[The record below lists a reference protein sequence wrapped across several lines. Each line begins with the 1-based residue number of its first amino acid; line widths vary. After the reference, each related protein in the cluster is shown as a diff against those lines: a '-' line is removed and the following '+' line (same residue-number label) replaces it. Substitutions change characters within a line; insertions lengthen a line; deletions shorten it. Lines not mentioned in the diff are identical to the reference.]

1 MIQGYF
7 LSLVFLVLSSLM
19 FYQTRYRMEL
29 SFMLRFIS
37 ALENKKKLFYTFS
50 ASGLVI
56 FLLLLFFPVSPG
68 PMFLGDILPALVILY
83 DTLYFFID
91 IKRKENNKNAVD
103 YLDKKRL
110 ETKLFLA
117 RVNITI
123 AVLHFLLP
131 SFVII

>member
-37 ALENKKKLFYTFS
+37 ALENEKKLFYAFS

-117 RVNITI
+117 RVNITL